1 MRVSSRTSTS
11 PIIRVRSTTDV
22 VVFSA
27 QIHGMAL
34 LMRHS
39 GFPGGGL
46 ARMVALCTCV
56 LVSSASLAQEKARP
70 YDRDLLRLSELLGA
84 IHYLRELCAANDGDR
99 WRKEM
104 EALIEAEGS
113 SALRRVTLTKRFNKG
128 YRSFQRTYRSCTNTA
143 LTAIDRFVGEGA
155 EIATRLVKKE
165 S

>member
-1 MRVSSRTSTS
+1 MISFNRILRRTSATA
-11 PIIRVRSTTDV
+11 V
-22 VVFSA
+22 V
-27 QIHGMAL
+27 
-34 LMRHS
+34 
-39 GFPGGGL
+39 
-46 ARMVALCTCV
+46 CV
-56 LVSSASLAQEKARP
+56 CICATPLLAQDKARP

-104 EALIEAEGS
+104 EALIEAEGT

-143 LTAIDRFVGEGA
+143 LTAIDRFVDEGA
-155 EIATRLVKKE
+155 EIATRLIKNE

>member
-1 MRVSSRTSTS
+1 M
-11 PIIRVRSTTDV
+11 IRSIL
-22 VVFSA
+22 S
-27 QIHGMAL
+27 
-34 LMRHS
+34 
-39 GFPGGGL
+39 L
-46 ARMVALCTCV
+46 ARCRMAIVALAMGILLGVPT
-56 LVSSASLAQEKARP
+56 LVHGQEKARP

-104 EALIEAEGS
+104 EALIEAEGT

-128 YRSFQRTYRSCTNTA
+128 YRSFQRTYRSCTKTA

-155 EIATRLVKKE
+155 EITNRLVKKD